1 MISEIVHVGVTVSDI
16 DRSIAFY
23 RDVVG
28 LEYLGRAVM
37 EGECADRLFGAEGCC
52 VDVAYLR
59 RGNPDCPPLELIH
72 FRGRDSGDVR
82 ADLQRRSISE
92 ICFVTDDIRA
102 EYERMSALGVEFLSE
117 PQPFDFTAE
126 GFGRSL
132 AVYFRDPD
140 GIIMELVQNL

>member
-1 MISEIVHVGVTVSDI
+1 MISEIAHVGVTVSDI
-16 DRSIAFY
+16 DRSIGFY
-23 RDVVG
+23 RDTVG

-37 EGECADRLFGAEGCC
+37 QGESADRLFGTRDCC

-59 RGNPDCPPLELIH
+59 RGRVECPPLELIH
-72 FRGRDSGDVR
+72 FRGTDAGNGT
-82 ADLQRRSISE
+82 AELQRRSISE
-92 ICFVTDDIRA
+92 ICFATDDIWS
-102 EYERMSALGVEFLSE
+102 EYDRMRALGVEFISE
-117 PQPFDFTAE
+117 PQPFDFTEE

>member
-1 MISEIVHVGVTVSDI
+1 MISDIVHVGVTVSDI

-37 EGECADRLFGAEGCC
+37 EGESADRLFGVENCC

-59 RGNPDCPPLELIH
+59 RGRTDGPPLELIQ
-72 FRGRDSGDVR
+72 FRGTDAGEGR

-92 ICFVTDDIRA
+92 ICFLTDDIHA
-102 EYERMSALGVEFLSE
+102 EYERMRGLGVEFISE
-117 PQPFDFTAE
+117 PQPFDFTEE

-140 GIIMELVQNL
+140 GTIMELVQNL

>member
-1 MISEIVHVGVTVSDI
+1 MISEITHVGITVSDI

-37 EGECADRLFGAEGCC
+37 EGEAADLLFARSGCR

-59 RGNPDCPPLELIH
+59 RGNADCPPLELIH
-72 FRGRDSGDVR
+72 FRDTDTERQDSSLFR
-82 ADLQRRSISE
+82 TSISE
-92 ICFVTDDIRA
+92 VCFVTDDIWSDYR
-102 EYERMSALGVEFLSE
+102 RMRDLGVEFLSE

-126 GFGRSL
+126 GFGKSL

-140 GIIMELVQNL
+140 GIVMELVQNI